1 MTIIISL
8 ILLCAVFYFFKFF
21 FTIVGSIISLI
32 WGVISS
38 LGYILFLMIAS
49 LLFLMWVL
57 N

>member
-8 ILLCAVFYFFKFF
+8 ILLCAVFYFFKAF
-21 FTIVGSIISLI
+21 FTIVGGIISFI
-32 WGVISS
+32 WGIISS
-38 LGYILFLMIAS
+38 LGYLLFLLIAS